1 VKLHRNA
8 KTTPHMRAL
17 LTHRTR
23 RLGWSVG
30 AAAAAAGISVRSAH
44 KWLARYRAEG
54 RRGLLDRSSAPH
66 HRPHQTSDPMRARI
80 IAARYQRK
88 TAWAIAVQLQVPRST
103 VAAILARVGLNRLAR
118 LTPLPPVQRYEHPY
132 PGALVHLDIKPLGRI
147 ERIGHRIHGDQGQRV
162 KGAGYEFA
170 HVAIDDYSRV
180 AYVEVLR
187 DQRGPTVAGFLERT
201 VRWFAA
207 RGVRIQRILT
217 DNGAGYCSNPFA
229 AVVRYAGL
237 RHRWCRPYRPQ
248 TNGKAERFIQTLQR
262 EWAYGKPY
270 RTSAL
275 RTRAL
280 APWLR
285 YYNTRRPHTALGYQP
300 PAARFPRAAQ

>member
-1 VKLHRNA
+1 MKLHRNA

-17 LTHRTR
+17 LIHRVR
-23 RLGWSVG
+23 RQRWSVV
-30 AAAAAAGISVRSAH
+30 AAAAAAGLSVRSAH
-44 KWLARYRAEG
+44 KWLARHRAEG
-54 RRGLLDRSSAPH
+54 RQGLGDRSSAPH
-66 HRPHQTSDPMRARI
+66 RRPRRTSAAMCARI
-80 IAARYQRK
+80 VAARYQRK

-103 VAAILARVGLNRLAR
+103 VAAVLARAGLNRLTR
-118 LTPLPPVQRYEHPY
+118 LTPLPPVRRYEHPY

-180 AYVEVLR
+180 AYVEVLG
-187 DQRGPTVAGFLERT
+187 DQRGPTTAGFLERV
-201 VRWFAA
+201 VRWFAT
-207 RGVRIQRILT
+207 RGVTLRRILT
-217 DNGAGYCSNPFA
+217 DNGAGYRSHPFA
-229 AVVRYAGL
+229 AVVRRARIG
-237 RHRWCRPYRPQ
+237 HRWCRPYRPQ

-262 EWAYGKPY
+262 EWAYGQPY

-275 RTRAL
+275 RPRAL

-285 YYNTRRPHTALGYQP
+285 YYNTRRPHTAIGYQP
-300 PAARFPRAAQ
+300 PAARLPRAAQ